1 MCKLYFRRKNG
12 RILRSVEDYSLKRST
27 DINAQMRLND
37 VFVEHV
43 ESARCLKLKHIVSYV
58 NINFCISLLFACS
71 CVHYRLSA
79 DPTHRT
85 PAAVNVWVAFGNG
98 KISSANIY
106 SICDRYGV

>member
-1 MCKLYFRRKNG
+1 
-12 RILRSVEDYSLKRST
+12 
-27 DINAQMRLND
+27 MRLND